1 MSQHAVK
8 VNPELPSVVTAAFE
22 RYQMGCLHDELAG
35 PDERKLQALDIIL
48 DICRVD
54 TKAQEG
60 VMQGLLG
67 VLVSI
72 LRGKPIPGVLTKV
85 MECFLLLSKYP
96 NARQKLYFLSSFVLK
111 LPIMINQQKLIYYS
125 VEDCSKL
132 EEIRHAI
139 QGSSTE
145 KDFFNCFEFM
155 RNLCVYPRGAD
166 ALVSMGF
173 WDWLISLLQPDGK
186 YAPGPL
192 RQSIY
197 QSLFRLKT
205 ECNLDPKQTSTPK
218 SLIRYLLTTDF
229 TLAKGAEYPES
240 VLWFCIAVCRLQENK
255 TEFIQND
262 GIGISYRT
270 FLADGKLQVSTRDAP
285 MIQLVTTTLQFLSSL
300 TVAVTGKKLVAEK
313 IGPAAIATF
322 FESCL
327 ALESGKVERTLTQ
340 FMLEVCEHPD
350 IRAALR
356 ANESLVARLRSSE
369 KRADEFGRKI
379 LQKLIDNIFWEP

>member
-1 MSQHAVK
+1 MASSSSTSTTGVMSQHAVK

-96 NARQKLYFLSSFVLK
+96 NARQKL
-111 LPIMINQQKLIYYS
+111 